1 MEPIAT
7 LELGEIGSDRNAQ
20 ISKNIINASVD
31 LTSTMTSQLSL
42 IVYDPGFKMMKANY
56 FQLRRPVSYRGLA
69 WEIAAAV
76 ADRAPGAPDTVKLQC
91 RSGAI
96 QRMRRDKGAKTWNL
110 SASGFASAIADEFGL
125 KKFIQKSAGGG
136 SITRQ
141 SGDNA
146 DESTWDVL
154 TRVASDNEFVCFE
167 SYGVLYFT
175 SEEFLVERQPG
186 IVVDVD
192 APPDAPWYPYSWQFT
207 ASDDDWRGSNAS
219 LLLPRENA
227 KKLRPGMSV
236 QFLNVGVFGPT
247 NTSYVE
253 DVQTLEDDSAPITRK
268 YLITQIKWTEGE
280 NNPVQ
285 VMART
290 IVETDDTAGDT
301 SVGTGVYTYGSRVLR
316 RGLTGSDVKRLQM
329 AIGMPEKEQDG
340 IFGPITESFVKTWQ
354 QANKLGQK
362 KVTFISA
369 LDPADRSFFGAQTKI
384 VTYEGDG
391 IIDDDDWKILL
402 RYPAQREDEHPMLH
416 GDLFDASIAEALAEH
431 EYDLIGRDVLD
442 SSLAVPPTIPPD
454 VNGHNDGAEEI
465 SPPISNVNHPMY
477 GTMY

>member
-7 LELGEIGSDRNAQ
+7 LELGEIGSDRNAEV
-20 ISKNIINASVD
+20 SKNVVSVSMD
-31 LTSTMTSQLSL
+31 LTSNMTSQMS
-42 IVYDPGFKMMKANY
+42 INVYDPDFKMMKANY

-69 WEIAAAV
+69 WEIASAS
-76 ADRAPGAPDTVKLQC
+76 ADRAPGAPDHVQIAC

-96 QRMRRDKGAKTWNL
+96 QRMRRDKGKKSWNL
-110 SASGFASAIADEFGL
+110 SASGLASEIADEFGL

-154 TRVASDNEFVCFE
+154 TRVAADNEFLCFE

-186 IVVDVD
+186 IVIDVD
-192 APPDAPWYPYSWQFT
+192 APPDAPWYPFSWKFT
-207 ASDDDWRGSNAS
+207 ANDDDWRGSNAS
-219 LLLPRENA
+219 VLLPRINA

-253 DVQTLEDDSAPITRK
+253 DVQTLEDDSAPTTRK
-268 YLITQIKWTEGE
+268 HLITQVSWVEGS

-301 SVGTGVYTYGSRVLR
+301 SVGLGVYTYGSRTLK
-316 RGLTGSDVKRLQM
+316 RGLSGTDVKRLQL

-340 IFGPITESFVKTWQ
+340 IFGPITEAFVKTWQ
-354 QANKLGQK
+354 QKNKLGVRT
-362 KVTFISA
+362 VTLISDV
-369 LDPADRSFFGAQTKI
+369 DPADRSFFGAQSQI
-384 VTYEGDG
+384 VTYAGDG
-391 IIDDDDWKILL
+391 IIDADDWKILL
-402 RYPAQREDEHPMLH
+402 RYPAQRKDEHPMLH

-431 EYDLIGRDVLD
+431 EYDLMGRDVLD

-454 VNGHNDGAEEI
+454 VNGYNDGAEEI